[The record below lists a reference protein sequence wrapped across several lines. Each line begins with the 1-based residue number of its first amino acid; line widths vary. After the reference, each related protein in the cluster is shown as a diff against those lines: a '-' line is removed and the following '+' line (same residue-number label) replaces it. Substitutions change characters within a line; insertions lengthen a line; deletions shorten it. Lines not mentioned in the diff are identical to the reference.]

1 MEKTKT
7 KVGKLYLDH
16 CLMNASGVKCRTTV
30 DLRNLYRGKVKTGAV
45 VCKSC
50 TRHFRRGNQG
60 TIYYHSETDLMSINS
75 SGLPNY
81 GYEFYMKMG
90 EELADLYKSRKYRY
104 LYDIKKPYI
113 MSVSGMSLDDNI
125 KILSDI
131 FNGYNKYSISGVE
144 LNLSCPNIIGKP
156 QVGYDF
162 TAFEE
167 TLRRVYE
174 MDVPSD
180 LNMGIKLPPYFDT
193 SHWGMAF
200 DVVRKFPLD
209 TITCIN
215 SVGNGLVV
223 DPINECSVISPKR
236 GLGGIGGSPIKS
248 IALANVFQ
256 FSQNTRCDVIGCGGI
271 TNGVDA
277 FEHILCGAK
286 AVQLGTIVM
295 LEGLDVFKKVEADL
309 LEIMRSKGYKKISD
323 FCGKLKYVHPD
334 LYCN

>member
-7 KVGKLYLDH
+7 KVGKLTLDH
-16 CLMNASGVKCRTTV
+16 CLMNASGVKCRTGN
-30 DLRNLYRGKVKTGAV
+30 DLRNLYRSKVRTGAV

-50 TRHFRRGNQG
+50 TNDFRRGNQG
-60 TIYYHSETDLMSINS
+60 TTYFHNVSEAMSINS

-81 GYEFYMKMG
+81 GYNFYTNMG
-90 EELADLYKSRKYRY
+90 KELREMYNSRKYRY
-104 LYDIKKPYI
+104 LYEAKKPYI
-113 MSVSGMSLDDNI
+113 MSVSGMTLEDNI
-125 KILSDI
+125 KILTSV
-131 FNGYNKYSISGVE
+131 FSKGKECSISGVE

-162 TAFEE
+162 EAFRE

-174 MDVPSD
+174 IGVPND

-200 DVVRKFPLD
+200 DIVRDFPLD

-223 DPINECSVISPKR
+223 DPIHECSVISPKK

-248 IALANVFQ
+248 IALSNVFQ
-256 FSQNTRCDVIGCGGI
+256 FSQNTKCDVIGCGGI
-271 TNGVDA
+271 VNGIDA

-295 LEGLDVFKKVEADL
+295 IEGLDIFRGIEREL

-334 LYCN
+334 LYRN